1 VFFQHRDFRHS
12 VSPAFCNDVT
22 TRASPPNEA
31 PITFQNSFCIF
42 QVARRRHKPW
52 EKMDTKERT
61 DSLKDEIADV
71 RRQLAMLTG
80 AVGEI
85 GGAVKNLEK
94 AIAKLKG

>member
-1 VFFQHRDFRHS
+1 M
-12 VSPAFCNDVT
+12 
-22 TRASPPNEA
+22 
-31 PITFQNSFCIF
+31 
-42 QVARRRHKPW
+42 HKPW

-71 RRQLAMLTG
+71 RRQFATLIGT
-80 AVGEI
+80 VGEI